1 MSISCIAIDDEP
13 LALELLIDNI
23 SRVPFLKLEKGF
35 SNPIEALAYI
45 KEHPVDLVI
54 LDIQMPGLTGLQF
67 IQSLVKPP
75 LFILITAYE
84 QYALEGFNLNVV
96 DYLVKPV
103 HLDRFLKACDKV
115 LEKKQAPA
123 KPHSERDYMFVQAD
137 YKMIRINFKEILW
150 IEGLK
155 DYVKFHL
162 ASPAKPLVA
171 RMSMKSL
178 EETLPA
184 SQFIRVHKSY
194 IVAKDSITAFQKNI
208 LFVDNTEIP
217 IGDSYKD
224 AIIAFMGS

>member
-115 LEKKQAPA
+115 LEKKTSPS
-123 KPHSERDYMFVQAD
+123 KTTFR
-137 YKMIRINFKEILW
+137 KRL
-150 IEGLK
+150 
-155 DYVKFHL
+155 YVCSGRL
-162 ASPAKPLVA
+162 
-171 RMSMKSL
+171 
-178 EETLPA
+178 
-184 SQFIRVHKSY
+184 QN
-194 IVAKDSITAFQKNI
+194 DKN
-208 LFVDNTEIP
+208 
-217 IGDSYKD
+217 
-224 AIIAFMGS
+224 